1 MRDCETVLRIR
12 LHWLPINFMRLF
24 WDGHCVLG
32 KAGAADIMYGL
43 RRGMIDHRLSKIIR
57 NTIPLRLAK
66 QSVICIRI
74 PALWKTL
81 MFKKGCG
88 AAAAFSVRRTV
99 FE

>member
-1 MRDCETVLRIR
+1 MQ
-12 LHWLPINFMRLF
+12 
-24 WDGHCVLG
+24 G

-43 RRGMIDHRLSKIIR
+43 RRGMIDYRLSKIIR

-81 MFKKGCG
+81 MFKKG
-88 AAAAFSVRRTV
+88 AAQPLRFPSVGRSLNSRGFSNPRYPCPQGQNSLQD
-99 FE
+99 

>member
-1 MRDCETVLRIR
+1 
-12 LHWLPINFMRLF
+12 MRLF
-24 WDGHCVLG
+24 WEGIVAVNLCGV
-32 KAGAADIMYGL
+32 ADIACGL
-43 RRGMIDHRLSKIIR
+43 WRGMIDHKLRKIIR
-57 NTIPLRLAK
+57 NTMPLQLAK

-81 MFKKGCG
+81 MFNKGCG